1 MKIKQVLILGLLFL
15 WNITAAQKNEI
26 SKDDLIYIKRAI
38 NEYKSALNSGKMDK
52 VKNFL
57 FVYTGRH
64 YNMKV
69 LNDLD
74 FNAASHVTLS
84 AYANYIF
91 KDTEKK
97 YTFSC
102 DSNLLI
108 DTDNNFISVTTDRE
122 VKING
127 KTKNIIP
134 VTFIFRKNRND
145 LTLVQIRHG
154 IFDNTLTPTDKLL
167 YWSNVYISPTIL
179 GFNKLNAGT
188 IGITPIDFYVSG
200 FHGNISLRFLPYL
213 FRGTE
218 LSARL
223 GVLFHQEKSIKID
236 PNANIPVSTTPT
248 ANLIHQLAI
257 TNAGIS
263 FSIFPVNYIKIDT
276 RINPFITIG
285 YSYLKTSL
293 SVESNEPNDLVSERN
308 LIVETNYGN
317 IILSSGFNFKFG
329 ENQRL
334 FLRTCAGIHIFEYNN
349 PLLDMN
355 TSIRFINVGL
365 GYFIAP

>member
-1 MKIKQVLILGLLFL
+1 M
-15 WNITAAQKNEI
+15 
-26 SKDDLIYIKRAI
+26 
-38 NEYKSALNSGKMDK
+38 
-52 VKNFL
+52 
-57 FVYTGRH
+57 
-64 YNMKV
+64 
-69 LNDLD
+69 
-74 FNAASHVTLS
+74 
-84 AYANYIF
+84 
-91 KDTEKK
+91 
-97 YTFSC
+97 
-102 DSNLLI
+102 
-108 DTDNNFISVTTDRE
+108 
-122 VKING
+122 
-127 KTKNIIP
+127 
-134 VTFIFRKNRND
+134 
-145 LTLVQIRHG
+145 
-154 IFDNTLTPTDKLL
+154 
-167 YWSNVYISPTIL
+167 
-179 GFNKLNAGT
+179 
-188 IGITPIDFYVSG
+188 
-200 FHGNISLRFLPYL
+200 RFLPYL